1 MSRKKDEKTQFRRAE
16 MVRHLRLWD
25 DPRWKKAAQ
34 LDLEELAGDAEG
46 LDRLSAAIKAVLRSR
61 QA

>member
-1 MSRKKDEKTQFRRAE
+1 MSKKRDDKAQFRRAE

-34 LDLEELAGDAEG
+34 LDLEELAEDDEG
-46 LDRLSAAIKAVLRSR
+46 LDRLSAAIRAVLRSR
-61 QA
+61 

>member
-1 MSRKKDEKTQFRRAE
+1 MSKKTDDKAQFRRAE

-34 LDLEELAGDAEG
+34 LDLEELAEDDEG
-46 LDRLSAAIKAVLRSR
+46 LDRLSAAIRAVLRSR
-61 QA
+61 

>member
-1 MSRKKDEKTQFRRAE
+1 MSRKTDDKAQFRRAE

-34 LDLEELAGDAEG
+34 LDLEELAEYDEG
-46 LDRLSAAIKAVLRSR
+46 LEWLSAAIKAVLRGR
-61 QA
+61 